1 MQTPSH
7 LAGFKQLPSATS
19 NDAIIYVA
27 STASTACCH
36 EMPGAGW
43 LLADIVYGA
52 PTYQHLF
59 DSKVATAVGWRKIQA
74 LARVGVFFHAQP
86 WFLFDVSL
94 PTTIQCTLVCTALP
108 HLLWK

>member
-1 MQTPSH
+1 MPS
-7 LAGFKQLPSATS
+7 
-19 NDAIIYVA
+19 
-27 STASTACCH
+27 
-36 EMPGAGW
+36 AGW

-86 WFLFDVSL
+86 WFLFDVPL
-94 PTTIQCTLVCTALP
+94 PTTIQCTLACTALP